1 MLPVGVS
8 EKKEDEAERNRASIW
23 PVSGL
28 LIAGQFFQI
37 GFDFADLIRHH
48 AFEVTQ
54 IVEDLTFQIDFGA
67 IALTDLIQ
75 LVDDIA

>member
-1 MLPVGVS
+1 MS
-8 EKKEDEAERNRASIW
+8 ERREGNRARLW

-28 LIAGQFFQI
+28 FISRQFFQI
-37 GFDFADLIRHH
+37 GFNFADLIRDN
-48 AFEVTQ
+48 AFQVTQ
-54 IVEDLTFQIDFGA
+54 VVQDLTFQIDFGA